1 MKDNNLVSK
10 QNDPSPFIETNNTF
24 RGLSNDQQ
32 KDTSNLNQPMQLNS
46 TLTGNHPNYSQT
58 LFGPISNY
66 HSLFAP
72 NSTPSFGFFPKQNT
86 TFNYVPC
93 SSNKALFTS
102 NNQHEHKVET
112 IKEPKQNNQ
121 EQSNN
126 CTSIGC
132 EIYNNLQKR
141 QNIPLPPFYN
151 PFESKNNVAV
161 PVTQSNQISMQN
173 TPNPNSLFG
182 TVAPKNEENMI
193 TLQNVSNNKG
203 LSLEEIK
210 ANELFLR
217 KNNNNERN
225 NNILSNEI
233 HFPKE
238 NSSNTSLFG
247 RVKHEVLIIELNNSL
262 RKFHNRDNQR
272 RYSEDNN
279 TIHTK
284 YDNLVKITNNK
295 VNSNEYISLEI
306 TIKEPSFVNVTI
318 KINKEASFASFKQSL
333 CEILRMKDNRYLNL
347 TPNMFYLKKEFYIVK
362 ETSKLKQSSI
372 KDKDSLTIIYKE
384 NAIIN

>member
-1 MKDNNLVSK
+1 
-10 QNDPSPFIETNNTF
+10 
-24 RGLSNDQQ
+24 
-32 KDTSNLNQPMQLNS
+32 
-46 TLTGNHPNYSQT
+46 
-58 LFGPISNY
+58 
-66 HSLFAP
+66 
-72 NSTPSFGFFPKQNT
+72 
-86 TFNYVPC
+86 
-93 SSNKALFTS
+93 
-102 NNQHEHKVET
+102 
-112 IKEPKQNNQ
+112 
-121 EQSNN
+121 
-126 CTSIGC
+126 
-132 EIYNNLQKR
+132 
-141 QNIPLPPFYN
+141 
-151 PFESKNNVAV
+151 
-161 PVTQSNQISMQN
+161 MQN

-333 CEILRMKDNRYLNL
+333 CEILRMKDNRYINL
-347 TPNMFYLKKEFYIVK
+347 TPNMFYLKKDFYIVK

-372 KDKDSLTIIYKE
+372 KDKDSLTIIFKE